1 MNACSTSY
9 NVLHKHYLA
18 LSLSSNNPY
27 LYLTQIVAEP
37 SIYLTWTFFL
47 NRPSI
52 ICTQNW
58 QSSSISQQ
66 IFNSHVLHFYAS
78 KPSLLY
84 KMYQNVV
91 KRYLK

>member
-18 LSLSSNNPY
+18 LSLSSNNHY

-37 SIYLTWTFFL
+37 SIYLTWNFFL
-47 NRPSI
+47 NLLSI
-52 ICTQNW
+52 IYTQNW
-58 QSSSISQQ
+58 QFSSSYRQ
-66 IFNSHVLHFYAS
+66 IFNSHALHFYAS

-84 KMYQNVV
+84 KMY
-91 KRYLK
+91 